1 MQPNQ
6 FQEWIDL
13 QRQQTQALK
22 RIAAALEQ
30 LAQGDPNAPKPAK
43 YIRSIKE
50 FPNFDWQSI
59 GARVKLSD
67 SYGVAVVQWQG
78 NEYQRRSKDDD
89 IWFNR
94 KIGQKQDANGQTK
107 STYEVLIRFGRS
119 ARVRSI
125 PDEIQE
131 LYS

>member
-1 MQPNQ
+1 MTPEH
-6 FQEWIDL
+6 FQQWIDL
-13 QRQQTQALK
+13 QRQQTQALN
-22 RIAAALEQ
+22 RIAAALEK
-30 LAQGDPNAPKPAK
+30 LAEGDPNAPKPPK
-43 YIRSIKE
+43 FLRSIKE

-67 SYGVAVVQWQG
+67 NYGVAVVQWQG

-94 KIGQKQDANGQTK
+94 KIGQKQDTNGQTK

-119 ARVRSI
+119 AKVKSI
-125 PDEIQE
+125 PEEIRG